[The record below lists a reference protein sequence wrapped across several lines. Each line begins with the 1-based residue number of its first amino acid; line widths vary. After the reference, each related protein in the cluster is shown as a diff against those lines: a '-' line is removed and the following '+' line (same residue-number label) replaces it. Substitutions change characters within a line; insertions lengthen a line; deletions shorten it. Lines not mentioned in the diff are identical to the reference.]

1 MSQRMLILLACLLG
15 ALAPA
20 RAGAQSRDTAALR
33 VQLEE
38 RLQREGLTPAEA
50 LERVRALGLSREQ
63 IRLELVRRGYD
74 PELADAYYDL
84 LETSGGGSAARRDF
98 TRSLEAAGLASPA
111 GQAAGRASLDP
122 SALEEEDDGLLDAL
136 LGGAPAESLAPG
148 ELPVFGR
155 SFFSFAGGRV
165 DSPAFGPVDAS
176 YQLGPGDEV
185 NVVLTGAVQDVYR
198 LRVGRDG
205 TLVVPEAGEVGVA
218 GLTLGG
224 LEDVLRRRFADV
236 YAGVGTS
243 AGAQTRVSVSLGRA
257 RALQVYVIG
266 DVERPG
272 AYQVSAVGT
281 VLSALY
287 RAGGPSRTGSFR
299 EIEVRRGPAV
309 MRRFDL
315 YEYLLRGNSAIDQRL
330 EQGDVVFVPPVT
342 RRVKVTG
349 AVKRPA
355 VYEVLPGDSLRTAI
369 AFAGGPE
376 AEAAL
381 RSVQIERILPPLER
395 VGGAD
400 RVLLDVDVLQLL
412 ATREEDVALADGD
425 EIRVFAVPAERRNVV
440 TVVGEVRRPG
450 SYGWAPGA
458 TLRQVVERASGPTEA
473 AYTGRAHVFRLD
485 PATGGRRLVAGSLA
499 VEAPELALEDRDSV
513 VIYSRDD
520 LRTESYVTVGG
531 EVKRP
536 GRYVLA
542 EGATVAD
549 VILAAGGFAEGAY
562 RREAYVARP
571 TLGDVRTDST
581 ARAFRVGLDSAGV
594 GAGVAAD
601 VAGAGFELRHG
612 DRVEIRQ
619 APGYEPAATV
629 VVTGEVA
636 LPGAYVLQTRE
647 DRLTTVLAAAG
658 GFTDEAFER
667 GVQVVRQGD
676 VVPTD
681 LPGALQRPESA
692 ANLVL
697 QPGDSIHVPRR
708 EATVL
713 VTGAVAQRTRVL
725 YRPDMS
731 LQDYIRE
738 AGGFTRAADK
748 NKTSVV
754 YLNGERRT
762 VRAKLLLPDSHP
774 RPEPGSTVV
783 VPEKPAGVRDG
794 INWSSLLTQVIA
806 AAGAT
811 ATLLI
816 ALDQLNK

>member
-15 ALAPA
+15 CVLAPG
-20 RAGAQSRDTAALR
+20 RVAGQSRDTAALR
-33 VQLEE
+33 IQLEQ

-50 LERVRALGLSREQ
+50 LERVRALGLTREQ

-74 PELADAYYDL
+74 PALADAYYDL
-84 LETSGGGSAARRDF
+84 LQAGGSGNASRDF

-111 GQAAGRASLDP
+111 PPTARAGIDTLG
-122 SALEEEDDGLLDAL
+122 LEEEDDGLLDAML
-136 LGGAPAESLAPG
+136 AGAPEPPLAPG

-155 SFFSFAGGRV
+155 SFFSSAGGRV
-165 DSPAFGPVDAS
+165 DAPAFGPVDAS
-176 YQLGPGDEV
+176 YRLGPGDEV

-205 TLVVPEAGEVGVA
+205 SLVVPEAGEVGVT
-218 GLTLGG
+218 GLTLAG
-224 LEDVLRRRFADV
+224 LEDLLRRRFASV
-236 YAGVGTS
+236 YAGVGAS

-281 VLSALY
+281 VLNALY

-299 EIEVRRGPAV
+299 EIEVRRGPEV
-309 MRRFDL
+309 IRRFDL
-315 YEYLLRGNSAIDQRL
+315 YEYLLRGNSAIDERL
-330 EQGDVVFVPPVT
+330 EQGDVVFVPPVAQ
-342 RRVKVTG
+342 RVRVTG

-355 VYEVLPGDSLRTAI
+355 IYELLPGDSLRSAI
-369 AFAGGPE
+369 AFAGGPD

-381 RSVQIERILPPLER
+381 RTVQIDRILPPLER

-400 RVLLDVDVLQLL
+400 RVLLDVDVLRLL
-412 ATREEDVALADGD
+412 ATREADVALADGD

-440 TVVGEVRRPG
+440 TVIGEVRRPG
-450 SYGWAPGA
+450 NYAWGPGT
-458 TLRQVVERASGPTEA
+458 TLRQVVERASGVTPT
-473 AYTGRAHVFRLD
+473 AYVERAHVFRLD
-485 PATGGRRLVAGSLA
+485 PATGARRLVAGSLA
-499 VEAPELALEDRDSV
+499 ATAGDLALEDRDSV

-520 LRTESYVTVGG
+520 LRTEEYVTVGG

-571 TLGDVRTDST
+571 TLGDVRADST
-581 ARAFRVGLDSAGV
+581 ARAFLVPLET
-594 GAGVAAD
+594 GA
-601 VAGAGFELRHG
+601 AGAAGPPGFELRHG

-636 LPGAYVLQTRE
+636 LPGAYVLQTRA
-647 DRLTTVLAAAG
+647 DRLTSLLAAAG
-658 GFTDEAFER
+658 GLTDAAFER
-667 GVQVVRQGD
+667 GVLLVRQGD

-681 LPGALQRPESA
+681 LPGALREPGSA
-692 ANLVL
+692 SNVIL
-697 QPGDSIHVPRR
+697 QPGDSIHVPRH
-708 EATVL
+708 ESTVL
-713 VTGAVAQRTRVL
+713 VSGAVAQRTRVL
-725 YRPDMS
+725 FRPGMS

-738 AGGFTRAADK
+738 AGGYTRAADR
-748 NKTSVV
+748 NKTTVT
-754 YLNGERRT
+754 YLNGET
-762 VRAKLLLPDSHP
+762 SSVRPLLLLPDRHP
-774 RPEPGSTVV
+774 RPEPGSIIF
-783 VPEKPAGVRDG
+783 VPEKPPGVRDG
-794 INWSSLLTQVIA
+794 INWGSLLTQLIA

-816 ALDQLNK
+816 ALDNLNN